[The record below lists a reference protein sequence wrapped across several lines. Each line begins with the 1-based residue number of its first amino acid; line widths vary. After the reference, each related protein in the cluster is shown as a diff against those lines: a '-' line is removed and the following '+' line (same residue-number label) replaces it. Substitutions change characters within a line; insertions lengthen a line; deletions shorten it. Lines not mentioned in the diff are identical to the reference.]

1 MIRERF
7 HPQFHSCICIRMAR
21 RLAILTRQSMSV
33 ARVAPHECLQL
44 HTPSAREQKI
54 VALESHAT
62 RQSCNRTQARE
73 PRTRQGQMRDL

>member
-44 HTPSAREQKI
+44 HTPSTREQKI
-54 VALESHAT
+54 GCSRISRNLSEL
-62 RQSCNRTQARE
+62 Q
-73 PRTRQGQMRDL
+73 